1 MRAHDNYLLARLD
14 AAAFE
19 ELEGHGS
26 LVALSSGDVIAE
38 AFSELDKVYFPH
50 AGIISCTVAL
60 AGGGV
65 IETAMIGRDGAFGAA
80 IALHGKRVVNPAVV
94 QVRGAATAFDA
105 RIFAE
110 IVERHPNLRKL
121 ILAYE
126 HFHLSEVQQ
135 TAACNAV
142 HAVLARTC
150 RWILRMHDLVGGEI
164 VITQEHLSQMM
175 GVRRTSVTAVA
186 KELQSE
192 GAISITRGRMRILD
206 VGKIAAL
213 ACECHADVAH
223 NYRSLFR

>member
-1 MRAHDNYLLARLD
+1 MRAHENFLLARLD

-19 ELEGHGS
+19 ELERHES
-26 LVALSSGDVIAE
+26 IVALSGGDVIAE
-38 AFSELDKVYFPH
+38 AYSELDRVYFPH
-50 AGIISCTVAL
+50 SGIISCMVAL

-65 IETAMIGRDGAFGAA
+65 IETAMIGRDGAFGTA
-80 IALHGKRVVNPAVV
+80 IALNGKRAVNPAVV
-94 QVRGAATAFDA
+94 QVGGAATVFEA

-110 IVERHPNLRKL
+110 IADKHPGLRRL
-121 ILAYE
+121 VMAYE

-142 HAVLARTC
+142 HTVLARTC
-150 RWILRMHDLVGGEI
+150 RWILRMHDLVGNEI
-164 VITQEHLSQMM
+164 AITQEYLSQMM

-186 KELQSE
+186 KELQRE

-206 VGKIAAL
+206 IGKIAAY

-223 NYRSLFR
+223 HYRSLCR